1 MAKQPPFDIGDRV
14 YLEAG
19 FEAVKTGYP
28 ADPSTVTLVVMRP
41 GDSTSIAVTP
51 EQDATG
57 VYHGDH
63 EPDTAGTWTYRWAG
77 TGDLVAAEEGTF
89 TVRTRVVP
97 DP

>member
-1 MAKQPPFDIGDRV
+1 MAHDQRFDIGDRV
-14 YLEAG
+14 RLRAEFRDVDG
-19 FEAVKTGYP
+19 FV
-28 ADPSTVTLVVMRP
+28 ADPTTVTLAVLRP
-41 GDSTSIAVTP
+41 GDSASAAVSTTK
-51 EQDATG
+51 DATG

-63 EPDTAGTWTYRWAG
+63 EPDTAGTWTYRFAG